1 MDQRLRLKDRAILQ
15 VTIIKT
21 ERDLQLVQVKFERGM
36 GRNDKLEMSKALVVR
51 VEIVVVAQIAVFSVT
66 NGDKLHI

>member
-1 MDQRLRLKDRAILQ
+1 
-15 VTIIKT
+15 
-21 ERDLQLVQVKFERGM
+21 M